1 MGGVVEAL
9 GWGLVAG
16 LVGTMAQTVSQL
28 IEQRFTHRE
37 DSTVTVQV
45 GAMLLRPP
53 LKTGEQASRLG
64 LAVHWGHGIVMGAVR
79 GLLGLTA
86 LGTVAASVLHYLIVW
101 GGDVMLYVAL
111 GIAPM
116 PWKWGGTALATDLFH
131 KLVLSAVTSV
141 VFVTL
146 Y

>member
-64 LAVHWGHGIVMGAVR
+64 GS
-79 GLLGLTA
+79 A
-86 LGTVAASVLHYLIVW
+86 LGSRSSWARCGACS
-101 GGDVMLYVAL
+101 G
-111 GIAPM
+111 
-116 PWKWGGTALATDLFH
+116 
-131 KLVLSAVTSV
+131 
-141 VFVTL
+141 
-146 Y
+146 

>member
-1 MGGVVEAL
+1 
-9 GWGLVAG
+9 
-16 LVGTMAQTVSQL
+16 
-28 IEQRFTHRE
+28 
-37 DSTVTVQV
+37 
-45 GAMLLRPP
+45 
-53 LKTGEQASRLG
+53 
-64 LAVHWGHGIVMGAVR
+64 MGAVR

-86 LGTVAASVLHYLIVW
+86 LGTVAASVLHYLVVW
-101 GGDVMLYVAL
+101 GGNVMLYVAL

-141 VFVTL
+141 VFVAL

>member
-1 MGGVVEAL
+1 MGGAVEAL

-16 LVGTMAQTVSQL
+16 LAGTVAQTGSQFV
-28 IEQRFTHRE
+28 EQKLTHRE
-37 DSTVTVQV
+37 DSTVTTQV
-45 GAMLLRPP
+45 GAMIFRPP
-53 LKTGEQASRLG
+53 IKTGAQASRLG
-64 LAVHWGHGIVMGAVR
+64 LAVHWGHGIAMGAVR

-86 LGTVAASVLHYLIVW
+86 VGSLAASAVHFALVW
-101 GGDVMLYVAL
+101 GGDVMLYAAL

-131 KLVLSAVTSV
+131 KLVLSAVTSA
-141 VFVTL
+141 VFVAL